1 MGLDLGELLGPAI
14 DLRRDHGAGRL
25 RGSAHHRFFDS
36 LYVDCQRQGLAHTLV
51 STWVVALYAAVFK
64 PGAVLVQTVVNGA
77 VLVALA
83 DFGRW
88 FETPEVLGGRIQAES
103 VLARQHGGVTG

>member
-51 STWVVALYAAVFK
+51 SKWVFALYAAVFK
-64 PGAVLVQTVVNGA
+64 LGAVLVQTDVNGA
-77 VLVALA
+77 VLVAL
-83 DFGRW
+83 DD
-88 FETPEVLGGRIQAES
+88 LGLLLDRKSTRLNSSHVAIS
-103 VLARQHGGVTG
+103 YT